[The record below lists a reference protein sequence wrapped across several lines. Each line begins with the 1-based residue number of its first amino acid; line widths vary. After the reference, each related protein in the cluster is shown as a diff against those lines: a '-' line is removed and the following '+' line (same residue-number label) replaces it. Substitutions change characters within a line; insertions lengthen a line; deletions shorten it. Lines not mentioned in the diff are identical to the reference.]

1 MRGAFDAR
9 SQQLGGGLKCLCC
22 ISVTKGG
29 LGIGDLLQAIDR
41 ASCIDTLPQIVSMEL
56 DPATGSFGA
65 FVHEWSL
72 RPYAIA
78 SV

>member
-1 MRGAFDAR
+1 MRGVPSTPGLSSSAAAWSAF
-9 SQQLGGGLKCLCC
+9 
-22 ISVTKGG
+22 SVTKGG

-56 DPATGSFGA
+56 DPATESFSA